1 MLPIDS
7 FFIDS
12 DRFAFFSAFVDS
24 YEACSSSWKARQADN
39 LVTKDYKIFLG
50 NLTEEAVEVPPGE
63 LFGFGTGTFE
73 VKLISGSVVR

>member
-1 MLPIDS
+1 MIGLHFSQLLLTHMRLAVLPGKPGKPTI
-7 FFIDS
+7 
-12 DRFAFFSAFVDS
+12 
-24 YEACSSSWKARQADN
+24 